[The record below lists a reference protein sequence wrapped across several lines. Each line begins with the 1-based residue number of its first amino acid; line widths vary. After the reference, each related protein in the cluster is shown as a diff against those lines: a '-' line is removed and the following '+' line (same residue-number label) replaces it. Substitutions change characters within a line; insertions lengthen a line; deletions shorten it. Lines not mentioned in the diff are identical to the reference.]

1 MTTAYDPRHLR
12 SVDYQRLYPSVSP
25 GAAPLAVKWD
35 LAITYGTDGEEWV
48 LEVNGQETSITAQVG
63 DTAND
68 VAGDLRTAA
77 ALLTGVTVTGAT
89 NHVILELAAPNGPE
103 DPIPEVPVLTPD
115 DTGTSTTTVVS
126 AASVSGF
133 GVTTVDQK

>member
-1 MTTAYDPRHLR
+1 MSTPYDPRKLR
-12 SVDYQRLYPSVSP
+12 AVDRQRLYPSVSP

-35 LAITYGTDGEEWV
+35 LEITYGTDGETWV
-48 LEVNGQETSITAQVG
+48 LEVNGQETEIVAQVG
-63 DTAND
+63 DTADD

-89 NHVILELAAPNGPE
+89 NHVILEVAAPDGPE
-103 DPIPEVPVLTPD
+103 DPIPQTPVLTPD

-126 AASVSGF
+126 AASVFGF
-133 GVTTVDQK
+133 GATTVDQK

>member
-35 LAITYGTDGEEWV
+35 IAVTYGSDGEVWT
-48 LEVNGQETSITAQVG
+48 LEVNGQETQITSQTG

-77 ALLTGVTVTGAT
+77 DLLVGVTVTGAT

-103 DPIPEVPVLTPD
+103 DPIPEPPVLTAD
-115 DTGTSTTTVVS
+115 DTGTSSMTVVS
-126 AASVSGF
+126 GASVDGF